1 MIFVPF
7 EDVVRFFNFILIM
20 EVKVDR
26 IYIYH
31 KSSFSII
38 TTINS
43 KMENL

>member
-7 EDVVRFFNFILIM
+7 EDVVLFFNFILIM

-31 KSSFSII
+31 KSFFSII
-38 TTINS
+38 TAVNS

>member
-7 EDVVRFFNFILIM
+7 EDVVLFFNFIPTI

-31 KSSFSII
+31 KSFFSII